1 MPQITNITVKKA
13 DGVTD
18 QVLTAIQPSAGDGVA
33 ARWRAEAGFP
43 SAAVM
48 PTITLSSRANGAKT
62 GRRVDI
68 RVTYPHYYLDNTKGN
83 LPVVMAVEPITVSWA
98 RPDLVPNSNAR
109 ESIALVCNFL
119 ASQALRDAI
128 LSMYAPT

>member
-18 QVLTAIQPSAGDGVA
+18 LVLTAVQPSAGDGVA

-43 SAAVM
+43 SPAVM
-48 PTITLSSRANGAKT
+48 PTITLSARANGAKT

-98 RPDLVPNSNAR
+98 RPDLVPNANAR
-109 ESIALVCNFL
+109 EAAALTCNFL
-119 ASQALRDAI
+119 ASQALREVI
-128 LSMYAPT
+128 MSMYAPT

>member
-1 MPQITNITVKKA
+1 MPQISNITVKKG

-18 QVLTAIQPSAGDGVA
+18 LVLVAVQPSAGDGVA

-48 PTITLSSRANGAKT
+48 PNITLSARPNGAKT

-68 RVTYPHYYLDNTKGN
+68 RVSYPHYYVDAAKGN
-83 LPVVMAVEPITVSWA
+83 LPVVMATEPVTISWA
-98 RPDLVPNSNAR
+98 RPDLVPTSNAK
-109 ESIALVCNFL
+109 ESAALVCNFL
-119 ASQALRDAI
+119 ASQTLRDI
-128 LSMYAPT
+128 ITSMYAPT

>member
-18 QVLTAIQPSAGDGVA
+18 QVLVAVQPSAGDGVA

-43 SAAVM
+43 SPAVM
-48 PTITLSSRANGAKT
+48 PTVTLSSRANGAKT

-83 LPVVMAVEPITVSWA
+83 LPVVMATEPVTISWA
-98 RPDLVPNSNAR
+98 RPDLVPNANAR
-109 ESIALVCNFL
+109 ESAALVCNFL
-119 ASQALRDAI
+119 ASQAMRDVI
-128 LSMYAPT
+128 MSMYAPT